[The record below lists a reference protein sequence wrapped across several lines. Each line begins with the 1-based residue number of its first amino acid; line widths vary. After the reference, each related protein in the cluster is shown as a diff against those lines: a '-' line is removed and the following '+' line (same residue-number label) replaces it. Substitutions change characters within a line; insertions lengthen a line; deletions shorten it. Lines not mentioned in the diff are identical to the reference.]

1 MVITK
6 EKLLERAAW
15 HRDRAEYLKKQEC
28 IEAYFYHLGRADSY
42 KFLVNSLEQQ
52 EAGNP

>member
-1 MVITK
+1 MEITK

-15 HRDRAEYLKKQEC
+15 HRDRAEYLKKQG
-28 IEAYFYHLGRADSY
+28 IDEAYFYHLGRADSY
-42 KFLVNSLEQQ
+42 NFLAISMDKQ